1 MRSTIK
7 RILFA
12 AGTMGAL
19 MVSCVTKKEIFSEP
33 QKDLNGSWRIS
44 QVLRNASDITQY
56 IDSAGFRLTLQNDKS
71 YTLEM
76 NHIPFVV
83 NSSGT
88 WSTDDPQYPYFLSFL
103 PRDSTTT
110 IKASI
115 GTPVSGGLRNLQV
128 TFSPGCHSNT
138 YVYIFEKLQ

>member
-1 MRSTIK
+1 MRCTIK
-7 RILFA
+7 RVLFA
-12 AGTMGAL
+12 AGMIGGLT
-19 MVSCVTKKEIFSEP
+19 VSCVTKKEIFVEP
-33 QKDLNGSWRIS
+33 QKDLDGAWRIS
-44 QVLRNASDITQY
+44 KVLRNAADITPY
-56 IDSAGFRLTLQNDKS
+56 VDSTGFRLTLQKDKS

-83 NSSGT
+83 NNGGT
-88 WSTDDPQYPYFLSFL
+88 WSTDDPQYPYLLSFL
-103 PRDSTTT
+103 PKDSTTT
-110 IKASI
+110 IKANV